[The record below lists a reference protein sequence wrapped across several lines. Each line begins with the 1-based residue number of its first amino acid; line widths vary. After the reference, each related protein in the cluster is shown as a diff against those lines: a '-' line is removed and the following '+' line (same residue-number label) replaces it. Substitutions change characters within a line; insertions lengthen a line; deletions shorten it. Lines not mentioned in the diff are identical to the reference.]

1 MIDPAVLRA
10 TMADLGQPPYRATQV
25 YRALTRGLATDFAA
39 VGVLPAALR
48 AALAE
53 RLQPLSLAPVETRAT
68 AAGDARKTLFETNDG
83 HAVEAVLMIYRRR
96 ATVCVSSQVGC
107 SVRCAF
113 CASGA
118 HGLVRGLSAEEMVD
132 QVLHFARE
140 LRDAGRKVTNVVFMG
155 MGEPFLNYVET
166 LRACRLLNDP
176 EGFGLGARGVSISTA
191 GVVPALRRFTEEES
205 QINLAVSLHA
215 ATDELRDRLV
225 PLNRRYPLDVLFSA
239 CADYVARR
247 RRKLFFEYVVLA
259 GVNDGDDQVAALSE
273 RLRRPLYHLNLIAY
287 NETGGELARPGAREL
302 AALRDRLT
310 TAGVS
315 CTVRRSPGERSR
327 PPAGSSPA
335 PACSARAG
343 DDPTALGA
351 RRH

>member
-10 TMADLGQPPYRATQV
+10 TMAELGQPPYRATQA
-25 YRALTRGLATDFAA
+25 YQALTRGLATDFAA
-39 VGVLPAALR
+39 IGVLPRALR

-53 RLQPLSLAPVETRAT
+53 RLEPLALRPVETRAT
-68 AAGDARKTLFETNDG
+68 ATGDARKTLFETCDG
-83 HAVEAVLMIYRRR
+83 HAVEAVLMLYRRR

-118 HGLVRGLSAEEMVD
+118 RGLARSLSAEEMAD

-140 LRDAGRKVTNVVFMG
+140 LRGAGRSVTNVVFMG
-155 MGEPFLNYVET
+155 MGEPFHAYDET
-166 LRACRLLNDP
+166 LRACRLLSDP
-176 EGFGLGARGVSISTA
+176 EGFGLGARGLSISTA
-191 GVVPALRRFTEEES
+191 GVVPAVRRFTAEES

-225 PLNRRYPLDVLFSA
+225 PLNRRYPLDALLAA
-239 CADYVARR
+239 CADYVIRR

-259 GVNDGDDQVAALSE
+259 GVNDGDDQVRALAG

-287 NETGGELARPGAREL
+287 NETGGEFARPQAREL
-302 AALRDRLT
+302 AAFRERLVA
-310 TAGVS
+310 AGLS
-315 CTVRRSPGERSR
+315 CTVRRSPGGEIEAACGQLAATR
-327 PPAGSSPA
+327 A
-335 PACSARAG
+335 PG
-343 DDPTALGA
+343 PLD
-351 RRH
+351 